1 MLTQVPDP
9 GGPGAGAVNGG
20 RCAWGG
26 RGGECRPK
34 SQLER
39 GPQSVQSVQGEQ
51 ALRIGRGMASGG
63 IYRPKGRGFGV
74 ARRTG
79 TPAPRHH
86 RRNRHP
92 KRTNKCLHKCQS
104 PAGRGAA
111 GVGGGVAAAPLPT
124 SPDRAG
130 AAVGASSRPCRARR
144 KAARGEKRCGAIKG
158 QRGVWLRPGVWLQRG
173 VLQAG
178 AAGHSCQR
186 WKGEGAGG
194 HAKCTGGNAR
204 AGWHAGCLGASQID
218 RECSFVR
225 ACVRACMA
233 ACVSDTE

>member
-34 SQLER
+34 SQFER

-63 IYRPKGRGFGV
+63 LYRPKGRGFGV

-86 RRNRHP
+86 RHNRHR
-92 KRTNKCLHKCQS
+92 KRTNKCLHTCQS

-130 AAVGASSRPCRARR
+130 AAVGATSRPGRARR
-144 KAARGEKRCGAIKG
+144 KGSERREAMRGDQRQREGCGYG
-158 QRGVWLRPGVWLQRG
+158 QGCGYREGSCRLGRRGTPANDGKEREQ
-173 VLQAG
+173 
-178 AAGHSCQR
+178 
-186 WKGEGAGG
+186 GG
-194 HAKCTGGNAR
+194 TQSAR
-204 AGWHAGCLGASQID
+204 AETLAQDGTRAASEPRRSIVSVVS
-218 RECSFVR
+218 CVR
-225 ACVRACMA
+225 ACVRAC
-233 ACVSDTE
+233 VSE